1 MAAPIP
7 NSAGD
12 RAAIMLRSK
21 RGNQRLIEQF
31 IQGGTFSATLVS
43 ALTTIGIVV
52 VLLLNSLPFF
62 QQVSI
67 GEFLT
72 GREWQPAGGKFG
84 ILPLV
89 SSTLLITLGSAF
101 ISIPLGLMVGIFLAE
116 YAPRKVRNVV
126 KPALELL
133 AGVPTVVYGYFAL
146 TVVTPFL
153 RGIFPSIAP
162 LNLLAGAIVV
172 GIMTLPLVSSLC
184 EDAISS
190 VPRALPDG
198 AVAMG
203 ATKFESIKDVVIPAA
218 LSGIVASFILAIS
231 RAVGEVMAVAMAA
244 GLMPN
249 LTANFLDG
257 GMTMTAYI
265 VNTSKGDLPRGGIDY
280 FTVFAVGL
288 TLFFITLGLNLLAN
302 KFVRKYRQVYS

>member
-1 MAAPIP
+1 M
-7 NSAGD
+7 
-12 RAAIMLRSK
+12 K
-21 RGNQRLIEQF
+21 
-31 IQGGTFSATLVS
+31 GGTFSATLVS
-43 ALTTIGIVV
+43 AFTTIGIVV

-62 QQVSI
+62 REVSPAQ
-67 GEFLT
+67 FLT
-72 GREWQPAGGKFG
+72 GTEWQPAGGKFG

-89 SSTLLITLGSAF
+89 SSTLLITLGSAL

-116 YAPRKVRNVV
+116 YAPRRVRNIV

-249 LTANFLDG
+249 LTVNMLDG

-265 VNTSKGDLPRGGIDY
+265 VNTSKGDLPRGSTAY

-302 KFVRKYRQVYS
+302 RFVRKYRQVYS

>member
-1 MAAPIP
+1 MAAPIS
-7 NSAGD
+7 NSSVD
-12 RAAIMLRSK
+12 RAANLLRSK
-21 RGNQRLIEQF
+21 GSQQRLIERF
-31 IQGGTFSATLVS
+31 MKGGTFSATLVS
-43 ALTTIGIVV
+43 AFTTIGIVV

-62 QQVSI
+62 REVSPAQ
-67 GEFLT
+67 FLT
-72 GREWQPAGGKFG
+72 GTEWQPAGGKFG

-89 SSTLLITLGSAF
+89 SSTLLITLGSAL

-116 YAPRKVRNVV
+116 YAPRRVRNIV

-153 RGIFPSIAP
+153 RGVFPSIAP

-249 LTANFLDG
+249 LTVNMLDG

-265 VNTSKGDLPRGGIDY
+265 VNTSKGDLPRGSTAY

-302 KFVRKYRQVYS
+302 RFVRKYRQVYS

>member
-1 MAAPIP
+1 M
-7 NSAGD
+7 
-12 RAAIMLRSK
+12 K
-21 RGNQRLIEQF
+21 
-31 IQGGTFSATLVS
+31 GGTFSATLVS
-43 ALTTIGIVV
+43 AFTTIGIVV

-62 QQVSI
+62 REVSPAQ
-67 GEFLT
+67 FLT
-72 GREWQPAGGKFG
+72 GTEWQPAGGKFG

-89 SSTLLITLGSAF
+89 SSTLLITLGSAL

-116 YAPRKVRNVV
+116 YAPRRVRNIV

-153 RGIFPSIAP
+153 RGVFPSIAP

-249 LTANFLDG
+249 LTVNMLDG

-265 VNTSKGDLPRGGIDY
+265 VNTSKGDLPRGSTAY

-302 KFVRKYRQVYS
+302 RFVRKYRQVYS